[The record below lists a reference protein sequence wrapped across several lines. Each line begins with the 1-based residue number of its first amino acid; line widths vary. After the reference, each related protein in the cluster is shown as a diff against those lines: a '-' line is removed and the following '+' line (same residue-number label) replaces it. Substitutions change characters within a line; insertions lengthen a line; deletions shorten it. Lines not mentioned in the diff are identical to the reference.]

1 MPNQTPKRKRQP
13 PKPKPEVTQEPTL
26 SDREKRY
33 VGNTETYKPPEH
45 MVPLDKSVAPKD
57 RIGKKKAVRGPG
69 TEVTRVGLG
78 GLRVVHQNHIDYHG
92 HIDVRSDSSGQ
103 P

>member
-1 MPNQTPKRKRQP
+1 MTNSTPKRKRQP
-13 PKPKPEVTQEPTL
+13 RKPEPEVKEQPVQT
-26 SDREKRY
+26 DADKRY
-33 VGNTETYKPPEH
+33 EGVTERYRAPEN
-45 MVPLDKSVAPKD
+45 MIPLDKSVAPKD

-92 HIDVRSDSSGQ
+92 NIDVRSDTSGQ
-103 P
+103 S